1 MPGDVSTMTTIGDY
15 FKSFG
20 IALDAKDPFT
30 YQLAM
35 LLRSYFENHPD
46 KKTSEQM
53 FAKIQKNSMKMW
65 KYVK

>member
-1 MPGDVSTMTTIGDY
+1 MTTIGDY

-20 IALDAKDPFT
+20 IALDAKESFT

-35 LLRSYFENHPD
+35 LLRSHFENHPD